1 MPALKPKPVSAVRRL
16 VLLGGVLTALT
27 AGAYVLPGGS
37 ILRRMTDT
45 RDDQPLSALR
55 VEGSYVF
62 SGPAVREAM
71 PALGLSTE
79 RSELVV
85 DGLIQLKFPQRCRF
99 DLAVP
104 DGNKLAV
111 VQVGGRRRV
120 EGPELAVLSTA
131 IGQLCPLLAVRST
144 SEGEA
149 RELVE
154 QHLQG
159 LGINTRTTSL
169 ARFSGEVAYVLG
181 EPEEGKPQFWVYKD
195 NFRPARVRWTDK
207 AGTAWDVR
215 FIDYASAATGELM
228 PRGIEVWR
236 GGERAVRFTAI
247 KSDTRASI
255 PDKLFVPE
263 AASSK

>member
-1 MPALKPKPVSAVRRL
+1 MSVNTPKPLPAARRL
-16 VLLGGVLTALT
+16 LLLGGVLTALT

-45 RDDQPLSALR
+45 RDEVPVNSLK

-62 SGPAVREAM
+62 SGPTLADAAK
-71 PALGLSTE
+71 ALGLSSE

-85 DGLIQLKFPQRCRF
+85 DGLIQLKPPARCRF
-99 DLAVP
+99 DVAVP
-104 DGNKLAV
+104 EGNKLAV
-111 VQVGGRRRV
+111 VQVGSRRRV
-120 EGPELAVLSTA
+120 EGTELPVLSMVMS
-131 IGQLCPLLAVRST
+131 QVCPLLAVRST
-144 SEGEA
+144 SEGDA

-159 LGINTRTTSL
+159 LGIATRTTSL
-169 ARFSGEVAYVLG
+169 ARFGGEVAYVLG

-215 FIDYASAATGELM
+215 FIDYASAATGEVM
-228 PRGIEVWR
+228 PRVIELWR
-236 GGERAVRFTAI
+236 AGERALRFTAI
-247 KSDTRASI
+247 KSDTRSAIS
-255 PDKLFVPE
+255 DKLFAPE
-263 AASSK
+263 AAGR

>member
-1 MPALKPKPVSAVRRL
+1 MFATTPKPVPAVRRL
-16 VLLGGVLTALT
+16 LLLGGVLSALT

-62 SGPAVREAM
+62 SGPVVREAM
-71 PALGLSTE
+71 SALGLSTE

-85 DGLIQLKFPQRCRF
+85 DGLILMKMPGRCRF
-99 DLAVP
+99 ELTVP
-104 DGNKLAV
+104 EGNKLAV

-120 EGPELAVLSTA
+120 EGTELAVLSTA
-131 IGQLCPLLAVRST
+131 MSQVCPLLAVRST

-159 LGINTRTTSL
+159 LGIATRTTSL

-181 EPEEGKPQFWVYKD
+181 EQEESKPQFWVYKD

-215 FIDYASAATGELM
+215 FIDYASAATGEVM
-228 PRGIEVWR
+228 PRSIEVWR
-236 GGERAVRFTAI
+236 GGERILRFTAI
-247 KSDTRASI
+247 KSDTRATI

-263 AASSK
+263 ASGR

>member
-1 MPALKPKPVSAVRRL
+1 MFATTPKPVPALRRL
-16 VLLGGVLTALT
+16 VLLAGVLTALT
-27 AGAYVLPGGS
+27 ASGYVLPGGS

-62 SGPAVREAM
+62 SGAAMKEAAA
-71 PALGLSTE
+71 ALGLSTD

-85 DGLIQLKFPQRCRF
+85 DGLIHLKLPARCRF
-99 DLAVP
+99 DVVVP
-104 DGNKLAV
+104 EGNKLAV

-120 EGPELAVLSTA
+120 EGTELPALSTA
-131 IGQLCPLLAVRST
+131 MSQLCPLLAVRST
-144 SEGEA
+144 SAGEA

-169 ARFSGEVAYVLG
+169 ARFGGEVAYVLG

-215 FIDYASAATGELM
+215 FIDYASAATGEVM

-236 GGERAVRFTAI
+236 AGERSLRFTAI
-247 KSDTRASI
+247 KSDTRASV
-255 PDKLFVPE
+255 PDKLFSPE
-263 AASSK
+263 ASSK